1 MTFIRKRVTTTS
13 QSSTGRNLT
22 FHDNY
27 SGNDMTRSQF
37 VREIKNGNYPRY
49 SVRKINN
56 VDTPVSKP
64 DKTVNNNLD

>member
-1 MTFIRKRVTTTS
+1 
-13 QSSTGRNLT
+13 
-22 FHDNY
+22 
-27 SGNDMTRSQF
+27 MTRSQF